1 MELPIYPDSQRW
13 KSKHDPITEF
23 RSFLRDWMDM
33 YFQDPPENAEQKKL
47 QAQAK
52 DFISI
57 VLKGRASVE
66 HTLKEYDRE
75 VRNKSKDIKLKHPD
89 LYFRRQKELYIYKI
103 LRDLHKDMY
112 QKEFR
117 SFIDRDGDYI
127 MPYVYEL
134 ERYQML
140 MRNKGVY

>member
-1 MELPIYPDSQRW
+1 
-13 KSKHDPITEF
+13 
-23 RSFLRDWMDM
+23 M